1 MRVKPDSVPAAKL
14 AGSIAKAKTMV
25 GKCSVAPAP
34 RFRVLLGAGL
44 VALGMA
50 GAVNAGPS
58 EDLDAANAAYGNG
71 DYAAALRLLRPLA
84 EQGDAGAQYS
94 LGIMYRNG
102 KGVPQDLGEA
112 IKWYRRAAD
121 QGNPFA
127 QYNLGVMYDEGR
139 GVAQSDSEAMAW
151 YRKAANLG
159 DARALYN
166 LGVMYEKG
174 QGIAPNGAQ
183 AYMWYS
189 LAAFRFQGTDEQARA
204 RVLRSRDRVA
214 TKMSPEQLAA
224 AQKMAREWRPN

>member
-1 MRVKPDSVPAAKL
+1 MSGL
-14 AGSIAKAKTMV
+14 IAKVKTMV
-25 GKCSVAPAP
+25 GKCGGATAP
-34 RFRVLLGAGL
+34 RSRLLLGAGL
-44 VALGMA
+44 LALGMM
-50 GAVNAGPS
+50 GAVSGGPS
-58 EDLDAANAAYGNG
+58 EDLDAANAAYGKG
-71 DYAAALRLLRPLA
+71 DYAAALSLLRPLA
-84 EQGDAGAQYS
+84 ERGDAGAQYS

-102 KGVPQDLGEA
+102 KGVPQGLGDA

-139 GVAQSDSEAMAW
+139 GVAQSDTEAMAW

-174 QGIAPNGAQ
+174 QGIAPNSAQ

-204 RVLRSRDRVA
+204 RSLRSRDHVA

-224 AQKMAREWRPN
+224 AQKMTREWRPN